1 MQHVVLVIHLI
12 LAVAL
17 VMLVLVQR
25 SEGAG
30 LVGPSASGM
39 APIRGSANILTRAT
53 SIVAACFF
61 VTSIT
66 LAVVAQQGRATTS
79 LAEQIA
85 VQEQQQGVPPVSD
98 ATAPATAPAPAPS
111 ETPVVP
117 PTAQ

>member
-17 VMLVLVQR
+17 VILVLVQR

-30 LVGPSASGM
+30 LVGPSASSM
-39 APIRGSANILTRAT
+39 TPIRGNANILTRAT
-53 SIVAACFF
+53 SIIAGCFF
-61 VTSIT
+61 LTSIT
-66 LAVVAQQGRATTS
+66 LAVVAQQGRAPTS

-98 ATAPATAPAPAPS
+98 AAVPATTPPAPS
-111 ETPVVP
+111 TTPVAP